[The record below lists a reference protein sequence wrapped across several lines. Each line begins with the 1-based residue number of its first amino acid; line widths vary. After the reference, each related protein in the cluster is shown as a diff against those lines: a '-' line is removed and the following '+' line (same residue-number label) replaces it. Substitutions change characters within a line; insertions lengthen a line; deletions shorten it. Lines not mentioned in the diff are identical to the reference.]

1 MSTIAPTPRDPAAA
15 HRHRRRH
22 GLGFWSVAFAFLVV
36 MAFSTVPSPLYG
48 IYQERDGFSS
58 FVITLIY
65 AGYAVGVVGSLLL
78 ADLPVGK
85 RDAPTGGDRHEQL
98 IVSVVQAEGVFGIDE
113 PPEVLGRGGLIG
125 GDRILESGGNHG
137 GRLDH
142 AVSRSGAERSRH
154 GRSGHRGGKHGDSVK
169 RVTRTHDGFHPGRET
184 GEKDW
189 GYESSRDVLTL
200 VRRWPRVKRPG
211 PEGFYRVVRHA
222 GRRPATGPRASMAA

>member
-1 MSTIAPTPRDPAAA
+1 
-15 HRHRRRH
+15 
-22 GLGFWSVAFAFLVV
+22 
-36 MAFSTVPSPLYG
+36 MAEPLLEDVSG
-48 IYQERDGFSS
+48 D
-58 FVITLIY
+58 L
-65 AGYAVGVVGSLLL
+65 GSLLL

-98 IVSVVQAEGVFGIDE
+98 IVSVIQAEGVFGIDE
-113 PPEVLGRGGLIG
+113 PPEILGRGGLIG
-125 GDRILESGGNHG
+125 GDRILDSGGNHG

-154 GRSGHRGGKHGDSVK
+154 GRGGYRGGNHGDSVK
-169 RVTRTHDGFHPGRET
+169 RVTRKHDGFHPGRET

-189 GYESSRDVLTL
+189 GHESSRDVLTL

-211 PEGFYRVVRHA
+211 PEGFYRVVHHA